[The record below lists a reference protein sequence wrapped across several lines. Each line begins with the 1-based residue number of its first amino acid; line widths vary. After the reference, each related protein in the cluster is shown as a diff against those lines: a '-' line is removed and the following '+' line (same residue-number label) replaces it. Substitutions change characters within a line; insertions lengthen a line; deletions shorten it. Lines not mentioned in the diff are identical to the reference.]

1 MADDL
6 VEELL
11 SGSRNQPG
19 PVTKVAGGDIT
30 DELLGGG
37 SSTVAKPVASQQPDN
52 RSLFRKGYDAIAGR
66 QDPAYAGLKTF
77 DEEMFAEGNKSV
89 TRQTGLSAFMNPD
102 DAAYGDIMKDAIGD
116 RFIGKEKDKHGYD
129 IIVFKGTDGAT
140 KKAYVN
146 KPGLDADDVGRGVV
160 GALPFVAAGGGV
172 GAAVKGAGVG
182 LRALAQ
188 GAAGAGT
195 SLATDAGAMAFGSEQ
210 GVDPWKAAL
219 VGGAGA
225 VGEAAATPIGALWR
239 RFVTVPGLFDRS
251 ANKLT
256 DKGVQAAK
264 IAGIDPD
271 ELAGKI
277 GEEFAKAYAKSPKD
291 VATEL
296 AKSRGGIQAT
306 RGQRLKDP
314 ERLLKEEGMRRGIY
328 GEAAKAEMRAFDEKQ
343 AAQVRRAAVGEID
356 DIPGSAVPAGK
367 VEPGVATTLAPGRL
381 PNELDTVT
389 LGGGIQR
396 GLQSAK
402 DAAKATEREAWD
414 SVTDMLPKPEALK
427 MLPDAIGG
435 RLGALATDVDQ
446 VNTPIAHRMATM
458 LESYMKGTPQKQEL
472 GVLGSSSGVTTIDA
486 MRRRLGH
493 AVGAAKEPADRMM
506 AGRIYE
512 GFNDWIDTAAEQALI
527 AGKPEAAAALRSARG
542 VSREVKD
549 LLAPRDTKGQQTAAA
564 RILGDVIDKS
574 DSAEGVV
581 ARLFGG
587 GPSANIQ
594 RGEIEALTRM
604 KALLGKHGDGNA
616 AQSTWNDVRAA
627 YWMRLVQDKKG
638 DLYSPKVMLNNI
650 KTALKNQQTVVGT
663 LYDKPEI
670 RKIAEL
676 VRQLETITYKDPNP
690 SGSSY
695 GIASFAKEFFK
706 TIFNALGL
714 NSAPAQLAL
723 GAAGKF
729 TGLADAA
736 GKVAAKRATSQTVTP
751 KRPNI
756 GGLFSGAGAVGYNN
770 EK

>member
-1 MADDL
+1 M
-6 VEELL
+6 
-11 SGSRNQPG
+11 
-19 PVTKVAGGDIT
+19 T
-30 DELLGGG
+30 DYTSLLLGGSDPDPTPQVVPVQRSYTDLLLG
-37 SSTVAKPVASQQPDN
+37 GESQPEVQKPVQAPDN

-160 GALPFVAAGGGV
+160 GALPFMAGGAAAG
-172 GAAVKGAGVG
+172 ALTKGAPLIARTATQFLG
-182 LRALAQ
+182 
-188 GAAGAGT
+188 GAGT
-195 SLATDAGAMAFGSEQ
+195 SIATDAGAMAFGSEQ
-210 GVDPWKAAL
+210 GVDPTKAAI
-219 VGGAGA
+219 VGGLGA
-225 VGEAAATPIGALWR
+225 AGEAAAVPIGALWR

-251 ANKLT
+251 ASKLT
-256 DKGVQAAK
+256 DKGAAAAK
-264 IAGIDPD
+264 AAGIDPD

-291 VATEL
+291 VSAEL
-296 AKSRGGIQAT
+296 ARSRGGIEAT

-328 GEAAKAEMRAFDEKQ
+328 GESAKAEMRAFDEKQ
-343 AAQVRRAAVGEID
+343 AAQVRRAAIGEID
-356 DIPGSAVPAGK
+356 EIPGSAVPAGK

-381 PNELDTVT
+381 PNELDTAT
-389 LGGGIQR
+389 LGRNIQG
-396 GLQSAK
+396 GLQSAR
-402 DAAKATEREAWD
+402 DAAKATEGEAWERVKD
-414 SVTDMLPKPEALK
+414 LVAKPEAMKL
-427 MLPDAIGG
+427 LPDAIGG
-435 RLGALATDVDQ
+435 RLGAMAADVDA

-472 GVLGSSSGVTTIDA
+472 SVLGSSSGITTVDA
-486 MRRRLGH
+486 MRRRLGG
-493 AVGAAKEPADRMM
+493 AVGAAKEPADRLM

-512 GFNDWIDTAAEQALI
+512 GFNDWIGTAADQALL
-527 AGKPEAAAALRSARG
+527 AGDPAAAAAMRAARS
-542 VSREVKD
+542 VSAEIKD
-549 LLAPRDTKGQQTAAA
+549 LLAPRVKGQQTAAA
-564 RILGDVIDKS
+564 RILGDVMDKA

-587 GPSANIQ
+587 GPSAKIQ
-594 RGEIEALTRM
+594 TGEIDALTRM
-604 KALLGKHGDGNA
+604 KTLLSTHGDGNA
-616 AQSTWNDVRAA
+616 AQGAWNDVRAA

-650 KTALKNQQTVVGT
+650 KTALKNQQTVIGT
-663 LYDKPEI
+663 LYDKPEL
-670 RKIAEL
+670 RKISEL

-695 GIASFAKEFFK
+695 GIASFAKEFFQ
-706 TIFNALGL
+706 TILKALGL
-714 NSAPAQLAL
+714 NSARSQPSARQARPSRRSARTLAGCSLAL
-723 GAAGKF
+723 GR
-729 TGLADAA
+729 LATTTRSEELPQA
-736 GKVAAKRATSQTVTP
+736 
-751 KRPNI
+751 
-756 GGLFSGAGAVGYNN
+756 
-770 EK
+770 